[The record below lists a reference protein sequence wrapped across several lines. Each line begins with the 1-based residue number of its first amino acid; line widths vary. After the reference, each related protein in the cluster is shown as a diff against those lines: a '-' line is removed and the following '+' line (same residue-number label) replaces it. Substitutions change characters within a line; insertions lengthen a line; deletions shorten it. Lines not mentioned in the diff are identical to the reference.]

1 MIDVINKEEKEKV
14 KREIV
19 GRNVFIIFDG
29 IIYVVEVLNIVFR
42 FVFDDWKIEQSLVK
56 LLFVVKLVIGEEFVQ
71 QLLLCL
77 FINLGIN
84 LVFFLVVMR
93 DRVLVNDVVI

>member
-1 MIDVINKEEKEKV
+1 MIDVIKKEEKDKV

-42 FVFDDWKIEQSLVK
+42 FVFDDWKIE
-56 LLFVVKLVIGEEFVQ
+56 
-71 QLLLCL
+71 
-77 FINLGIN
+77 
-84 LVFFLVVMR
+84 
-93 DRVLVNDVVI
+93 